1 MLSEKQ
7 LARLKDHDWR
17 TTMRDGTQL
26 AEQNVKQGVVVDGS
40 HIVWEMLREAAT
52 GSRIAYSAPPRLG
65 FPAKSALPDGLD
77 KVTVWQMVRA
87 YLKGEIE
94 NLPSSDMKPPRP
106 TAQQVSRAEVI
117 LEL

>member
-7 LARLKDHDWR
+7 
-17 TTMRDGTQL
+17 
-26 AEQNVKQGVVVDGS
+26 GV
-40 HIVWEMLREAAT
+40 
-52 GSRIAYSAPPRLG
+52 PPRLG

-77 KVTVWQMVRA
+77 EVTVWQMVRA

-94 NLPSSDMKPPRP
+94 NLPSSDTKPPRP

-117 LEL
+117 LELWHHVALMDRGDHKRLKRGVYLKASGMRPGVSGTKLA